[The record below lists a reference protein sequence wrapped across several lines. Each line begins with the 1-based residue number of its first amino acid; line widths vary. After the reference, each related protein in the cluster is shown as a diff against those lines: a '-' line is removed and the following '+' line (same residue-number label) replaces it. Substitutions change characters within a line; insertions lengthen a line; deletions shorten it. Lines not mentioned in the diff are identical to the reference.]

1 MSSRSFYKYTC
12 SCHKILEKKNCA
24 YGFWLKQ
31 CDLFLF
37 KFFFYI
43 NYFIQIYDSSG
54 RLESYCGLRN
64 PFSILSMN
72 NSITLM
78 FKSNLAIN
86 RRGFVAEY
94 ETIGLKLLQTNHAI
108 QQWQIIISIF
118 FCLNLNVHF
127 HCSYFKY
134 KGLYLKF

>member
-12 SCHKILEKKNCA
+12 SCHKILEKKMCI
-24 YGFWLKQ
+24 W
-31 CDLFLF
+31 FLVSSATF
-37 KFFFYI
+37 FFFEVFFYI

-118 FCLNLNVHF
+118 FFCLNLNVHF